1 MSHHSNNEDNKARF
15 ALINRYH
22 VSLFA
27 YFLDK
32 LNSLPDGEGTLLDNS
47 LIMYGSGM
55 SDGNSHNHDP
65 LPMVLAGRAGGR
77 LEGNRHLLN
86 PDSTNMSNLMV
97 AVLEKLG
104 IEQSSFGDST
114 AHMTL

>member
-1 MSHHSNNEDNKARF
+1 
-15 ALINRYH
+15 
-22 VSLFA
+22 
-27 YFLDK
+27 
-32 LNSLPDGEGTLLDNS
+32 
-47 LIMYGSGM
+47 
-55 SDGNSHNHDP
+55 
-65 LPMVLAGRAGGR
+65 MVLAGRAGGR

-104 IEQSSFGDST
+104 IEQNSFGDST